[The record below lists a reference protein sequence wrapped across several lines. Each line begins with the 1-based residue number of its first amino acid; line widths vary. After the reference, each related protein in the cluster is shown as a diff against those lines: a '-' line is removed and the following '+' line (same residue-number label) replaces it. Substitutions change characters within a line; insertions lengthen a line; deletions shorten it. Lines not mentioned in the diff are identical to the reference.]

1 MPDSTTQRTAP
12 SSGCLSLGDRPAFV
26 AGRAPGCNTLG
37 APGTSHRAAAVFRW
51 MRRAVTAFLI
61 AIMGGGTGLGL
72 IAQAQTGPVPPMTS
86 GGLVVVHDAGP
97 GVPTGAL
104 MSFGIADDASPE
116 VSPLIQFPVRSP
128 GLRPGTLR
136 GNPAWPYP
144 QWMVHPLFLVGDDTR
159 STSWLKANRERLA
172 AMGAT
177 GIVVR
182 ANTGSDFLR
191 IRALSGGLPMAPAP
205 AVWLGE
211 QLMALGASVVPL
223 LILPDGRITQA
234 VPVPISVPS
243 VKGRP

>member
-1 MPDSTTQRTAP
+1 
-12 SSGCLSLGDRPAFV
+12 
-26 AGRAPGCNTLG
+26 
-37 APGTSHRAAAVFRW
+37 
-51 MRRAVTAFLI
+51 
-61 AIMGGGTGLGL
+61 
-72 IAQAQTGPVPPMTS
+72 
-86 GGLVVVHDAGP
+86 
-97 GVPTGAL
+97 
-104 MSFGIADDASPE
+104 
-116 VSPLIQFPVRSP
+116 
-128 GLRPGTLR
+128 
-136 GNPAWPYP
+136 
-144 QWMVHPLFLVGDDTR
+144 
-159 STSWLKANRERLA
+159 ANRERLA